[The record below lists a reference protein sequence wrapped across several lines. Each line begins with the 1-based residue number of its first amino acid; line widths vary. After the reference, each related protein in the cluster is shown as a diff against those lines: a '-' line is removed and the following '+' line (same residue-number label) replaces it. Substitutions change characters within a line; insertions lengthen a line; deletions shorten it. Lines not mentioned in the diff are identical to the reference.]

1 MDEVET
7 FVVNR
12 EDGTLQRVNSE
23 DENNNEQPRLVLAAM
38 TSYYRKSYYASTTAF
53 FFSTAKWS
61 PEKFTQH
68 VMDIVFGKSDSRNT
82 GLREVGKVNF

>member
-7 FVVNR
+7 YV
-12 EDGTLQRVNSE
+12 VNSE
-23 DENNNEQPRLVLAAM
+23 DGILQIVNSQDENNNEQPRLVLAAM
-38 TSYYRKSYYASTTAF
+38 TSYYRKSYYASTNAF
-53 FFSTAKWS
+53 SFSYAKWS

-68 VMDIVFGKSDSRNT
+68 IMDIVFGKSDGQNT